1 MNDKSINMISYN
13 KISYLS
19 DAFVDLDDLDCYI
32 DLITSDNFS
41 SGKLSLDRYTAGST
55 DNPDDYKLPDLK
67 HILEPKFLSEINAFN
82 SSSSE
87 GILFRSDPSIQ
98 DEYPI
103 LENVDVEITE
113 EESHL
118 YSPDS
123 QDIMKFLE
131 NNFMDLVDRKQYD
144 YNKLQLSSKLSKY
157 VLFELNQRYFEIGT
171 SKEQNPVYDI
181 NANNDF
187 PKKEIIK
194 DKSENKNVQVNN
206 DYDTYVTQQELH
218 NVVEQNNYKVEDNR
232 TTVYNG
238 KEINYK
244 SNVNNRYKSVRFSIQ
259 NITKN
264 YITEIKQEI
273 IQQVEE
279 MITVITNKIS
289 NENITRIEINN
300 IKNEIINNFETK
312 IETYTKKA
320 LDQFETK
327 TKSEMKDMLK
337 SFLNS

>member
-1 MNDKSINMISYN
+1 VQQQGESQPIKITTPN
-13 KISYLS
+13 KERRVCRRGSKPS
-19 DAFVDLDDLDCYI
+19 RWWVDPDDLCPESF
-32 DLITSDNFS
+32 L
-41 SGKLSLDRYTAGST
+41 TAGNNNEDAS
-55 DNPDDYKLPDLK
+55 NGDDV
-67 HILEPKFLSEINAFN
+67 E
-82 SSSSE
+82 
-87 GILFRSDPSIQ
+87 
-98 DEYPI
+98 
-103 LENVDVEITE
+103 EITE